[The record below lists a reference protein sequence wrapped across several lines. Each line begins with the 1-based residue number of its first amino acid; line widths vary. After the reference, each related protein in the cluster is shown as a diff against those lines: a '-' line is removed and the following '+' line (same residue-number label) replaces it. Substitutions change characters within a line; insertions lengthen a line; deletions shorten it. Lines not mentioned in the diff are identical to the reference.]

1 MHFDPYESKQSKKRR
16 IISDIGI
23 LIVTAML
30 IVAVFAVFSRGSS
43 VEKYDFESLKL
54 SDVSAD
60 TLSSGSAEF
69 TELYNRVRSSES
81 ILLDDSFGSKYP
93 TAYALLMM
101 NTDVYNADK
110 PFIGIGKDSI
120 VVAQTLSGDS
130 EGYRHLEVAVFST
143 KISFSDSENS
153 SAVDIDK
160 ITMYTVKY
168 NTRDSKEP
176 LHYVKYKPSTFRLG
190 ITKISVTA
198 RASQN
203 NRLLSSRYSLRLNK
217 SMSESK
223 VKDELYQQTVY
234 DPVSRSYN
242 QPEIKTHD
250 KFTEIS
256 AKCKDTDSNK
266 SVFQISLSDD
276 ITELF
281 GGIKMSFSLANP
293 ENPSIDFKIN

>member
-23 LIVTAML
+23 FVVTAML
-30 IVAVFAVFSRGSS
+30 IVAVFDVFSRGSS
-43 VEKYDFESLKL
+43 VKKYDFESLKL
-54 SDVSAD
+54 NGVSAD
-60 TLSSGSAEF
+60 GLSNASTEF
-69 TELYNRVRSSES
+69 TELYNKVKSSES
-81 ILLDDSFGSKYP
+81 IFLDDSFSSKYP

-110 PFIGIGKDSI
+110 PFIGIGKNSI
-120 VVAQTLSGDS
+120 VVAQTLSGES
-130 EGYRHLEVAVFST
+130 EGYRHLEVAVFGA
-143 KISFSDSENS
+143 KISYSDSGKAS
-153 SAVDIDK
+153 DVDIDK

-190 ITKISVTA
+190 ITKITVTA
-198 RASQN
+198 RADQSN
-203 NRLLSSRYSLRLNK
+203 GLLSSGYSLRLNK

-223 VKDELYQQTVY
+223 VKDELYQQIVY
-234 DPVSRSYN
+234 DPISRSYN
-242 QPEIKTHD
+242 QPEIKTHS

-256 AKCKDTDSNK
+256 AKCKASDSDK

-281 GGIKMSFSLANP
+281 DGIKMSFSFANAQ
-293 ENPSIDFKIN
+293 NTSIDFKIN